1 MLQCVIEHGID
12 VVQLNG
18 NELAFMCL
26 AAMNLTAMHL
36 TAMCGAREKTPCG
49 LSSASGRSMVEVP
62 ALQVLKENR
71 PPVTCRFILR

>member
-26 AAMNLTAMHL
+26 AAMNL